1 MPLRCAVLVP
11 YHLWAINTTGDVLT
25 RLSKLAVDKRRAA
38 IGRVRDEMYLEEE
51 EQMAGFTIDERS
63 QELAVRRCAQ
73 GDVVTR
79 LFHLDT
85 EARRDKIGRLKAA
98 FREKEDAELTFAPAG
113 AGGKRSA
120 DKTKRGTGSDDVFK
134 RLAYVDL
141 EVRREKYNKII
152 EDEERRKTGR
162 AVGAGSGSADKR
174 NQLAGRRLAQGD
186 IFTRLG
192 EIDVQ
197 KKKEVEERMEAQRQA
212 AEAREALN
220 HSAGKQSLALHCN
233 DTRNPLK
240 AELAA
245 KRTAQGD
252 VWTRLA
258 EVDVEQWKDRMDNS
272 ARGKTAASAT
282 GNTSLS
288 ADGHAKQRRSTSP
301 VEDAVVKR
309 LFEERTEMMLRK
321 RREMELKAEQE
332 LNKSTEKKVFMSEGT
347 RRIIESSGL
356 RQGAT
361 LEERT
366 QRMQEK
372 KAQALEAAKR
382 KEEEE
387 LIRLQSTGS
396 RARSARRCPESR
408 AGMAASCLGS
418 STAAAGPHM
427 QQDTPGNTSQC
438 SKASSTTK
446 QSPVS
451 WAEEQQTTASEK
463 SPADQRLEEQ
473 VRMLEEKLVSE
484 QEARS
489 QEQREHVR
497 QMKALEEDNLQQQQ
511 RLMQA
516 ESDLKAL
523 SHKVTLRETELEGA
537 RSRNRVQSSELLS
550 LRNKVDEANRT
561 KEEVQQEL
569 AKVGKALEMSQQDLA
584 QALKSKFPPAE

>member
-1 MPLRCAVLVP
+1 
-11 YHLWAINTTGDVLT
+11 
-25 RLSKLAVDKRRAA
+25 
-38 IGRVRDEMYLEEE
+38 
-51 EQMAGFTIDERS
+51 
-63 QELAVRRCAQ
+63 
-73 GDVVTR
+73 
-79 LFHLDT
+79 
-85 EARRDKIGRLKAA
+85 
-98 FREKEDAELTFAPAG
+98 
-113 AGGKRSA
+113 
-120 DKTKRGTGSDDVFK
+120 
-134 RLAYVDL
+134 
-141 EVRREKYNKII
+141 
-152 EDEERRKTGR
+152 
-162 AVGAGSGSADKR
+162 
-174 NQLAGRRLAQGD
+174 
-186 IFTRLG
+186 
-192 EIDVQ
+192 
-197 KKKEVEERMEAQRQA
+197 
-212 AEAREALN
+212 
-220 HSAGKQSLALHCN
+220 
-233 DTRNPLK
+233 
-240 AELAA
+240 
-245 KRTAQGD
+245 
-252 VWTRLA
+252 
-258 EVDVEQWKDRMDNS
+258 
-272 ARGKTAASAT
+272 
-282 GNTSLS
+282 
-288 ADGHAKQRRSTSP
+288 
-301 VEDAVVKR
+301 
-309 LFEERTEMMLRK
+309 MMLRK

-332 LNKSTEKKVFMSEGT
+332 LSKSTEKKVFMSEGT
-347 RRIIESSGL
+347 RRLIESSGL

-408 AGMAASCLGS
+408 AGIAASSLGS

-438 SKASSTTK
+438 SKASVSK
-446 QSPVS
+446 QAPVS
-451 WAEEQQTTASEK
+451 WAEETTASAK
-463 SPADQRLEEQ
+463 SPAEQRLEEQ
-473 VRMLEEKLVSE
+473 VRMLEERLVSE

-569 AKVGKALEMSQQDLA
+569 AKVSKALEMSQQDLA

>member
-1 MPLRCAVLVP
+1 MPLRGALLVP
-11 YHLWAINTTGDVLT
+11 RHWWAINTTGDVLT

-98 FREKEDAELTFAPAG
+98 FREQEDAELTFAPAG

-120 DKTKRGTGSDDVFK
+120 DKTKRGTGADDVFK

-141 EVRREKYNKII
+141 EVRRDKFNKII

-162 AVGAGSGSADKR
+162 AVGAGGGSADKR

-197 KKKEVEERMEAQRQA
+197 KKKEWEEVMEAQRQA

-220 HSAGKQSLALHCN
+220 HSASKQSLALHCN
-233 DTRNPLK
+233 DTRNSLK

-272 ARGKTAASAT
+272 ARGKKAESAI

-288 ADGHAKQRRSTSP
+288 ADAHAKQRRSTSP

-332 LNKSTEKKVFMSEGT
+332 LSKSTEKKVFMSEGT
-347 RRIIESSGL
+347 RRLIESSGL

-387 LIRLQSTGS
+387 LIRLQSKGS
-396 RARSARRCPESR
+396 RARSARRCAEAG
-408 AGMAASCLGS
+408 AGMAASSLGS
-418 STAAAGPHM
+418 STAAAGPRM

-438 SKASSTTK
+438 SKASVSK
-446 QSPVS
+446 QAPVS
-451 WAEEQQTTASEK
+451 WAEETTASAK
-463 SPADQRLEEQ
+463 SPAEQRLEEQ
-473 VRMLEEKLVSE
+473 VRMLEERLVSE

-516 ESDLKAL
+516 ETDLKAL
-523 SHKVTLRETELEGA
+523 RHKVTLRETELEGA

-569 AKVGKALEMSQQDLA
+569 AKVSKALEMSQQDLA

>member
-1 MPLRCAVLVP
+1 
-11 YHLWAINTTGDVLT
+11 
-25 RLSKLAVDKRRAA
+25 
-38 IGRVRDEMYLEEE
+38 
-51 EQMAGFTIDERS
+51 
-63 QELAVRRCAQ
+63 
-73 GDVVTR
+73 
-79 LFHLDT
+79 
-85 EARRDKIGRLKAA
+85 
-98 FREKEDAELTFAPAG
+98 
-113 AGGKRSA
+113 
-120 DKTKRGTGSDDVFK
+120 
-134 RLAYVDL
+134 
-141 EVRREKYNKII
+141 
-152 EDEERRKTGR
+152 
-162 AVGAGSGSADKR
+162 
-174 NQLAGRRLAQGD
+174 
-186 IFTRLG
+186 
-192 EIDVQ
+192 
-197 KKKEVEERMEAQRQA
+197 MEAQRQA

-252 VWTRLA
+252 VWTHLV

-408 AGMAASCLGS
+408 AGMASSCLGS

-438 SKASSTTK
+438 SKAALMTK

-569 AKVGKALEMSQQDLA
+569 AKVSKALEMSQQDLA